1 MDGGTMLSECAES
14 SRPDSPVGDDE
25 DAVLD
30 ELPDAGGGGPR
41 KRKGKS
47 TRWNIPT
54 NALSTLEQVFGKD
67 KFPSVETRKKI
78 AADLK
83 VTPRQ
88 VQVWF
93 QNKRQ
98 RSTKPPGRPT
108 DARNML
114 QTSVRIARPRPVTS
128 PLGSRTSPRPPAPAV
143 RFPPGLQTLRAAAAR
158 GVGGDVGTFTAPL
171 RTRACRICPLR
182 TPTWSAPAT
191 RALCPAPV
199 PTGPSLPRCFAG

>member
-1 MDGGTMLSECAES
+1 MDGGPGPSEGAES
-14 SRPDSPVGDDE
+14 SRPDSPVGE
-25 DAVLD
+25 EEEAVL
-30 ELPDAGGGGPR
+30 EEQPDGGGGGPR

-47 TRWNIPT
+47 TRWNIPS
-54 NALSTLEQVFGKD
+54 NALSMLEQVFAKD

-114 QTSVRIARPRPVTS
+114 QTSVSSTLPRPATV
-128 PLGSRTSPRPPAPAV
+128 PLGGTASP
-143 RFPPGLQTLRAAAAR
+143 T
-158 GVGGDVGTFTAPL
+158 PL
-171 RTRACRICPLR
+171 A
-182 TPTWSAPAT
+182 
-191 RALCPAPV
+191 
-199 PTGPSLPRCFAG
+199 